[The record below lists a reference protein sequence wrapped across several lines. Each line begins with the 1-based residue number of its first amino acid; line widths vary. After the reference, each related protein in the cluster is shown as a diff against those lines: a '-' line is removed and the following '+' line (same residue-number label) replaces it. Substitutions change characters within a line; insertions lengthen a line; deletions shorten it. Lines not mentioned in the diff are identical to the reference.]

1 MIQALYERSDAPAL
15 EPTRFLSVRLPG
27 GHYPRGADNDVE
39 APLDHSDAATRFAEI
54 CAAIGGTTMLHDL
67 MPDVVTVSFG
77 SKTQEIWKRL
87 KARGLTYVG
96 RGEWRG
102 EPVLGVSFSG
112 DRRAR
117 RSADELGDALLHVI
131 REIGIAEN
139 RVW

>member
-1 MIQALYERSDAPAL
+1 MTYLGLIKHDDAPAFQPTTF
-15 EPTRFLSVRLPG
+15 EPARSDRPRSGANDDTKH
-27 GHYPRGADNDVE
+27 GHC
-39 APLDHSDAATRFAEI
+39 DAATRFAEI

-77 SKTQEIWKRL
+77 SRTKDIWSRL
-87 KARGLTYVG
+87 RKRGLDYVG

-112 DRRAR
+112 DRRVR
-117 RSADELGDALLHVI
+117 RKADELGDMLLDVI
-131 REIGIAEN
+131 REIGIAET

>member
-1 MIQALYERSDAPAL
+1 MRHACYERDEAPSL
-15 EPTRFLSVRLPG
+15 EPTRFQPVRLPG
-27 GHYPRGADNDVE
+27 GALPRGAANDLD

-77 SKTQEIWKRL
+77 SKTTDIWKRL
-87 KARGLTYVG
+87 RARGLTYVG

-117 RSADELGDALLHVI
+117 RAADELGDTLMHVI
-131 REIGIAEN
+131 REIGIGEN
-139 RVW
+139 RIW

>member
-1 MIQALYERSDAPAL
+1 MRHAFFDGNAAPAL
-15 EPTRFLSVRLPG
+15 EPTRFQPLRLPAG
-27 GHYPRGADNDVE
+27 SIPHGADNDVE

-117 RSADELGDALLHVI
+117 RSADELGDALLQVI